1 MSETVELELDEPYH
15 VMYEELNETSN
26 FHEALRHHVQN
37 VVHEQYN
44 EPDEGPQQGPVRQQ

>member
-15 VMYEELNETSN
+15 VMYEELNETGN